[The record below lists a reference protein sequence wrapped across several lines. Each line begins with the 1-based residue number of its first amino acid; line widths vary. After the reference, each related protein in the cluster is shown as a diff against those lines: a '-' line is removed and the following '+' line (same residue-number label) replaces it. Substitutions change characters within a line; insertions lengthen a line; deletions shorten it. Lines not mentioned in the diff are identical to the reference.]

1 MSDRKDDIEKYL
13 KGELSP
19 AEMHELEKKALSDP
33 FLADALEGGL
43 SIDQADFSKDV
54 DELNRKIHQEK
65 EVIFTP
71 LRIAAGVIILVGVSV
86 FLLLPS
92 KKEKQ
97 IALEKTVVTDSVEA
111 DSVKMPTQAQP
122 LTLSTEKP
130 RVKNKSLSKQ
140 LKAEP
145 EATPVVTGLLEH
157 DTATIV
163 KVEPPPA
170 VAAKNVH
177 VVSGTVTTLEDN
189 LPLSGAT
196 VLIKGTTR
204 GTTTDLNG
212 NYSIEV
218 ADTSSLL
225 FSFVGMQT
233 NEVPANNK
241 STVDI
246 KMNDDVSQLSEV
258 VISRTA
264 LPGDDDDVDNDHEA
278 LVKLA
283 QPVGGVRAYN
293 KYLESNRQYPQQALD
308 NDVKG
313 RVIVG
318 FDVGSDGR
326 LTNFKI
332 IRSLGY
338 GCDEEV
344 LRLVREGAAWH
355 PTTEDNKPV
364 ESTVH
369 VKMKFDAVKFK
380 KRKK

>member
-19 AEMHELEKKALSDP
+19 KEMHELEKKALSDP

-43 SIDQADFSKDV
+43 SIDQHDFSKDV
-54 DELNRKIHQEK
+54 EALNEKIYPGK
-65 EVIFTP
+65 NVIFTP
-71 LRIAAGVIILVGVSV
+71 LRIAAGVIILIGVSV

-92 KKEKQ
+92 RKAEEVVVKK
-97 IALEKTVVTDSVEA
+97 VETP
-111 DSVKMPTQAQP
+111 DSVKAPAPKEQTGQ

-130 RVKNKSLSKQ
+130 PVRKKSLKRETA
-140 LKAEP
+140 KE
-145 EATPVVTGLLEH
+145 EAASVVTSLLEH
-157 DTATIV
+157 DTTTII
-163 KVEPPPA
+163 KVDPPSA
-170 VAAKNVH
+170 VAKNTH
-177 VVSGTVTTLEDN
+177 VISGTVTTKEDN
-189 LPLSGAT
+189 LPLAGVT

-212 NYSIEV
+212 NYSVEV
-218 ADTSSLL
+218 ADTASLL

-233 NEVPANNK
+233 NEVAANNK
-241 STVDI
+241 TNVDI
-246 KMNDDVSQLSEV
+246 KMSEDVSQLSEV
-258 VISRTA
+258 VIARTA
-264 LPGDDDDVDNDHEA
+264 LPGDDDENDGP
-278 LVKLA
+278 VVRLA
-283 QPVGGVRAYN
+283 QPVGGIHAYN
-293 KYLESNRQYPQQALD
+293 QYLESSRQYPQQALD

-318 FDVGSDGR
+318 FDIGIDGQ
-326 LTNFKI
+326 LANFKV

-344 LRLVREGAAWH
+344 LRLVKEGAAWH

-369 VKMKFDAVKFK
+369 VKMKFDAVKYK